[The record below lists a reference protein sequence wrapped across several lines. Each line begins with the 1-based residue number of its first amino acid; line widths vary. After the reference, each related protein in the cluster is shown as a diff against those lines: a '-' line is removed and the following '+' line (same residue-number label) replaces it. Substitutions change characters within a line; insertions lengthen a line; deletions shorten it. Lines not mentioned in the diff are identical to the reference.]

1 MKKVIILIVFILS
14 CFTSTAFASAQFDKV
29 LSDIISEYGISENG
43 IIYADELNFENRQSL
58 FVVIAN
64 NGSAECRVYDD
75 ADGIQLTD
83 TVSLPL
89 TARLSI
95 AEKNDTSYIL
105 SGTDT
110 FFTLQNDSFVRV
122 EPIRSER
129 VKPIAEIKNGKLS
142 VFINRDEIFHCLNQ
156 LKQKTITEYPFQNR
170 INAVFEEDLKD
181 IKTMLSACA
190 DLMSFDIKNYDY
202 DTIFKYVLYTHQN
215 FKVLTDIDPM
225 TGSSSSL
232 GYNNVSIAGSSFI
245 DYIME
250 NILRISPE
258 KPPVNNLLNR
268 GFCYSG
274 GYYYYTGGFDVFFST
289 EIKDII
295 GIYDLGGN
303 AVYIVFSDIYTEGD
317 TKTPEYS
324 FAIMQK
330 SDSHYSLLR
339 LGMGKNLPS
348 AEEVM
353 QYSPAL
359 GDTKSEDG
367 GDTKTPFKNSKIML
381 PVLLLIISVGIV
393 GIVGFIFAIAALLR
407 DKHR

>member
-1 MKKVIILIVFILS
+1 
-14 CFTSTAFASAQFDKV
+14 
-29 LSDIISEYGISENG
+29 
-43 IIYADELNFENRQSL
+43 
-58 FVVIAN
+58 
-64 NGSAECRVYDD
+64 
-75 ADGIQLTD
+75 
-83 TVSLPL
+83 
-89 TARLSI
+89 
-95 AEKNDTSYIL
+95 
-105 SGTDT
+105 
-110 FFTLQNDSFVRV
+110 
-122 EPIRSER
+122 
-129 VKPIAEIKNGKLS
+129 
-142 VFINRDEIFHCLNQ
+142 
-156 LKQKTITEYPFQNR
+156 
-170 INAVFEEDLKD
+170 
-181 IKTMLSACA
+181 MLSACA

-317 TKTPEYS
+317 RGY
-324 FAIMQK
+324 
-330 SDSHYSLLR
+330 DH
-339 LGMGKNLPS
+339 
-348 AEEVM
+348 
-353 QYSPAL
+353 
-359 GDTKSEDG
+359 
-367 GDTKTPFKNSKIML
+367 
-381 PVLLLIISVGIV
+381 
-393 GIVGFIFAIAALLR
+393 
-407 DKHR
+407 